1 MSESV
6 SEPAE
11 DYVLP
16 DSQEIDE
23 QQKKANDMMDA
34 AQSMLNDIID
44 TLQGKEEDM
53 E

>member
-1 MSESV
+1 MNCELLKILTES
-6 SEPAE
+6 
-11 DYVLP
+11 VLP